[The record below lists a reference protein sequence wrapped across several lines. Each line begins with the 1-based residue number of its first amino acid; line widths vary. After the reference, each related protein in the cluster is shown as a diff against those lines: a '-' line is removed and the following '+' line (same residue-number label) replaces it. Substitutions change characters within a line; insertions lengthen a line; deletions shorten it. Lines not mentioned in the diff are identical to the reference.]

1 MYATF
6 AEFVEIYPGACAEVD
21 YPPSASAAS
30 DIIDILTNF
39 RIREIGFDNLPESIK
54 SKVKRAEI
62 AQTAYIIQNG
72 GVESTVSSVTNG
84 SFTVGSVSVS
94 DGGTSN
100 NIGTEINAS
109 PVAVA
114 WLAKT
119 GLLYRGVSTC

>member
-6 AEFVEIYPGACAEVD
+6 AEFVEIYPDACAEVD
-21 YPPSASAAS
+21 YPPAASAAS
-30 DIIDILTNF
+30 DVIDILTNF
-39 RIREIGFDNLPESIK
+39 RVQEIGFDSLPESIK
-54 SKVKRAEI
+54 SKVKRAEM

-72 GVESTVSSVTNG
+72 GVESTVSGTANG
-84 SFTVGSVSVS
+84 SYTVGSVSVS

-100 NIGTEINAS
+100 NVGAEINAS

-119 GLLYRGVSTC
+119 GLLYRGVGTC